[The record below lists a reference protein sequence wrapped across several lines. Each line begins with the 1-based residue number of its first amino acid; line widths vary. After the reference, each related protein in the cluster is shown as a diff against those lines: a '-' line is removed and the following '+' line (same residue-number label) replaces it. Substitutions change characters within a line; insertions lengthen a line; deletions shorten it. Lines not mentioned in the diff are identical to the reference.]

1 MNKHGTLHN
10 VNLPLKL
17 SSHDAVESIK
27 TEMGSYN
34 YEALHRHT
42 PGMKRAWP
50 AAAAPRDVYLNG
62 FHPDPLTNGYGEL
75 FLERLMHPCPN
86 GLPLVG
92 AGVMPDRYFN
102 KYDNIPTNRFAAN
115 GLSPANYMGLLEA
128 ERFAPMY
135 AGNGMYVR
143 DAMREPI
150 IRELSPSPPRLSQQ
164 RHMATSNVNIQR
176 EPPPEA
182 PPSPLDPLED
192 REPALPGMIF
202 GCTSETYVECMQ
214 LKLFAL
220 PATNKSQVGIR

>member
-1 MNKHGTLHN
+1 M
-10 VNLPLKL
+10 VQFQSVKL
-17 SSHDAVESIK
+17 A
-27 TEMGSYN
+27 MGSYN
-34 YEALHRHT
+34 YEALHRYT

-50 AAAAPRDVYLNG
+50 AAAPAPRDVYLNG
-62 FHPDPLTNGYGEL
+62 FHADPLANGYGDL

-86 GLPLVG
+86 GLPVVG

-102 KYDNIPTNRFAAN
+102 KYDNIPANHFMSN
-115 GLSPANYMGLLEA
+115 GLPPANYMGLLEA

-135 AGNGMYVR
+135 AGHGMYVR

-150 IRELSPSPPRLSQQ
+150 GRELSPSPPRLSQQ
-164 RHMATSNVNIQR
+164 QLMALNTINIQR
-176 EPPPEA
+176 EPPPES

-202 GCTSETYVECMQ
+202 GCTSETYVECMH

-220 PATNKSQVGIR
+220 PATNKTQVGILISK